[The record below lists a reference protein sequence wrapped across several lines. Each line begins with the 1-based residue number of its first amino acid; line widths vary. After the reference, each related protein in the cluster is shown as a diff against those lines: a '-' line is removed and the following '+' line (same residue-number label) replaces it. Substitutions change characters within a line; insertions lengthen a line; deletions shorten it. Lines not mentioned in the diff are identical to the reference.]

1 MEQSKNS
8 RKALLELKNYSLILT
23 GSLFLAIGMVGF
35 LAPNKIATG
44 GTAGLAIVMHHLVS
58 IPIGVLM
65 LLINIPLLAV
75 SVKYLGKWFAF
86 KTAAAIIS
94 IAVFVDVLA
103 EFVKVPVL
111 SAEPLLATLYGGVAV
126 GAGLGLIF
134 KGGGSAGGGTI
145 IAKIVTSKLD
155 MKTGQVILILDSVV
169 VVSAGIV
176 FESIELALWS
186 MISIFAASKVVDL
199 VLTGRPSQ
207 KIVHISSFKNL
218 EELSK
223 KIVLL
228 LNVTGTIVEGNDL
241 SISENKHIIFITIDR
256 NRISALKELVY
267 ECDPEARMVVMEAAE
282 LLGTGGKPKAAQ

>member
-1 MEQSKNS
+1 MVQSRNN
-8 RKALLELKNYSLILT
+8 RKLLLELKNYSLIII

-35 LAPNKIATG
+35 LAPNQIATG
-44 GTAGLAIVMHHLVS
+44 GTAGLAIVLNHLIS
-58 IPIGVLM
+58 IPIGGLM

-75 SVKYLGKWFAF
+75 SVKYLGKWFAL
-86 KTAAAIIS
+86 KTTAAIVSVAIFI
-94 IAVFVDVLA
+94 DLLA
-103 EFVKVPVL
+103 ELIGLPVL
-111 SAEPLLATLYGGVAV
+111 STEPLLATLYGGVAV

-186 MISIFAASKVVDL
+186 MISIFTASKVVDL

-218 EELSK
+218 EGLSK
-223 KIVLL
+223 QIVSVLS
-228 LNVTGTIVEGNDL
+228 VTGTIITGNDL
-241 SISENKHIIFITIDR
+241 SISENKHVIFITIDR
-256 NRISALKELVY
+256 NRINVLKDLVY
-267 ECDPEARMVVMEAAE
+267 EFDTEARMVVMEAAE
-282 LLGTGGKPKAAQ
+282 LLGTGRKPE